1 MKQHSA
7 VAQPHY
13 KAHVEVLKVTLAEEF
28 ESVEK
33 TEVPMVVTVLL
44 QVPKAM
50 ASLAAVIQ
58 EQSTVEEQ
66 QNERALETAPLL
78 MKKAL
83 GGLRHD

>member
-1 MKQHSA
+1 M
-7 VAQPHY
+7 VALLHY
-13 KAHVEVLKVTLAEEF
+13 KTRVEVLKISLAEEF

-33 TEVPMVVTVLL
+33 TEVPMVATALL

-66 QNERALETAPLL
+66 RNERALEIAPLL
-78 MKKAL
+78 MRKAL
-83 GGLRHD
+83 VGLHHG